1 MATQIPE
8 GGRRFQQPTTL
19 DYILLEENLDFNS
32 LVVDSDRLIS
42 IPSDHVMIYVEV
54 NINKNEYV
62 GPIPVMESNDGF
74 HWDRRAMRNEER
86 MHEFADSLTENL
98 MDQNPNDDIQLEYD
112 RLHKIIQHTAKSF
125 FLKENAGRRGV
136 RLPRRYYELR
146 STLRKARKQLR
157 ENQRLMKPV
166 YDVHAWIW
174 RVRVKL
180 KEVLS
185 RLKVAEL
192 ENLSYKLNN
201 RRNGG
206 IRFLYDYVKKRK
218 NGPNKVMLLRDKEGN
233 AILEEEAIQKSLF
246 NQIEKIFQD
255 NNWPFSNNRY
265 VIPDFGFN
273 QEAVDLMD
281 AEITEQEVRK
291 ALTGLRGGKSAGPT
305 DIPPE
310 LLKNVPVEV
319 IDCIVDWA
327 NNILERGELPVQNET
342 SNMIFLFKKGDP
354 TKLDNYRTL
363 ATGCNLCKIFLKIV
377 ANRLQSAAEASG
389 ILGNIQMGFRPN
401 MGCADNLFIMDT
413 IMSKMKSGKN
423 KKYVM
428 ALLDISKAYDRVSRP
443 LLWEKLESYGM
454 PRRMIEVIQAAYLN
468 AGSCISF
475 QNVRTDRKEIHM
487 GLKQGCVMSPIL
499 FSLYL
504 ADLGAILERSGFGI
518 EVGTAKIPGLFF
530 ADDIIIWEEEKKFQE
545 MLYLLAD
552 YASHWKL
559 QFSASKS
566 FVMPVHRPANP
577 DNKWCV
583 GFDPTHGQPDF
594 MSEVEEVKYLGINI
608 RRKHNIFSPHL
619 EALKKKIM
627 AATFFIRRMMENVV
641 NPLQIVKNLWEIY
654 VQSAVLYGINAMG
667 FPRHYVEDLEKMERS
682 FLKSILGL
690 PQSSKNE
697 VPYILTCIKPMSL
710 VLFRN
715 RIKFRIS
722 ILNRFQ
728 NSWMKECLL
737 EQEEWGNEER
747 FLEGEF
753 IRRVKISNRTSSFMI
768 REIAN
773 VAQEEVDFLRE
784 VLVVRRQ
791 QYAQVTLDAL
801 WKRRVEL
808 LRENHVSLRY
818 VGEIEDPVDTV
829 YNKLVHRWW
838 MKCKAGVRFL
848 KFRKKYKNGELTEE
862 CLRCGNP
869 TEDLEHFL
877 LECSDIDTRVLVEMV
892 PKVLA
897 WNVVNILRWMLSAE
911 RTRIQRENIDLYVR
925 RLMKERD
932 GIIDGFL
939 RE

>member
-1 MATQIPE
+1 M
-8 GGRRFQQPTTL
+8 
-19 DYILLEENLDFNS
+19 
-32 LVVDSDRLIS
+32 
-42 IPSDHVMIYVEV
+42 
-54 NINKNEYV
+54 
-62 GPIPVMESNDGF
+62 
-74 HWDRRAMRNEER
+74 
-86 MHEFADSLTENL
+86 
-98 MDQNPNDDIQLEYD
+98 
-112 RLHKIIQHTAKSF
+112 
-125 FLKENAGRRGV
+125 
-136 RLPRRYYELR
+136 
-146 STLRKARKQLR
+146 
-157 ENQRLMKPV
+157 
-166 YDVHAWIW
+166 
-174 RVRVKL
+174 
-180 KEVLS
+180 
-185 RLKVAEL
+185 
-192 ENLSYKLNN
+192 
-201 RRNGG
+201 
-206 IRFLYDYVKKRK
+206 
-218 NGPNKVMLLRDKEGN
+218 
-233 AILEEEAIQKSLF
+233 
-246 NQIEKIFQD
+246 
-255 NNWPFSNNRY
+255 
-265 VIPDFGFN
+265 
-273 QEAVDLMD
+273 
-281 AEITEQEVRK
+281 
-291 ALTGLRGGKSAGPT
+291 
-305 DIPPE
+305 
-310 LLKNVPVEV
+310 
-319 IDCIVDWA
+319 
-327 NNILERGELPVQNET
+327 
-342 SNMIFLFKKGDP
+342 
-354 TKLDNYRTL
+354 
-363 ATGCNLCKIFLKIV
+363 
-377 ANRLQSAAEASG
+377 
-389 ILGNIQMGFRPN
+389 
-401 MGCADNLFIMDT
+401 
-413 IMSKMKSGKN
+413 
-423 KKYVM
+423 
-428 ALLDISKAYDRVSRP
+428 
-443 LLWEKLESYGM
+443 
-454 PRRMIEVIQAAYLN
+454 
-468 AGSCISF
+468 
-475 QNVRTDRKEIHM
+475 
-487 GLKQGCVMSPIL
+487 
-499 FSLYL
+499 
-504 ADLGAILERSGFGI
+504 
-518 EVGTAKIPGLFF
+518 KIPGLFF

-577 DNKWCV
+577 DTKWCV

-753 IRRVKISNRTSSFMI
+753 IRRVKLSNRTSSFMI

-818 VGEIEDPVDTV
+818 VGEIADPVDTV

-877 LECSDIDTRVLVEMV
+877 LECSDIDTGVLVEMV

-925 RLMKERD
+925 RLVKERD